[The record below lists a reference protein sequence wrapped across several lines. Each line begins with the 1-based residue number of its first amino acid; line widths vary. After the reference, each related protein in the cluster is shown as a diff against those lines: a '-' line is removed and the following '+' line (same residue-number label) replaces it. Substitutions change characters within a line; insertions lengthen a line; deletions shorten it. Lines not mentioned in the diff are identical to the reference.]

1 MFRKIL
7 NWLYRAGDYMAQSD
21 RELREAGY
29 IVSWPPIGT
38 PFGAPHV
45 HYVGPPKRPHINTL
59 ANDKPSSISG
69 ENPRA

>member
-29 IVSWPPIGT
+29 IVSWPPVGT

-45 HYVGPPKRPHINTL
+45 HIYFTF
-59 ANDKPSSISG
+59 
-69 ENPRA
+69 

>member
-7 NWLYRAGDYMAQSD
+7 NWVSNIGDWMAQSD
-21 RELREAGY
+21 KELREAGY
-29 IVSWPPIGT
+29 IVCHPPMGSS
-38 PFGAPHV
+38 FGAPHV
-45 HYVGPPKRPHINTL
+45 HYVGPPKKPHINTL

>member
-7 NWLYRAGDYMAQSD
+7 NWFDKGLNWMAQSD

-29 IVSWPPIGT
+29 IVCHPPIGSS
-38 PFGAPHV
+38 FGAPHI

-59 ANDKPSSISG
+59 ANDKPSS
-69 ENPRA
+69 